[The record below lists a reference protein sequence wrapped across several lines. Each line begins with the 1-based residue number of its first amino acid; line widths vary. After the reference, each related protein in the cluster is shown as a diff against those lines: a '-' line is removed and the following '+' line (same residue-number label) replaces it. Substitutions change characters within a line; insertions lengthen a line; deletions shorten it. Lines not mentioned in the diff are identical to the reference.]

1 MHIAGFL
8 KLPSSRDRATRQRKM
23 GQWEAASWDIKQ
35 RGKERRLA
43 RVGGL
48 CDGELGKRRN
58 QSVKHVFRKSNG

>member
-35 RGKERRLA
+35 RGKERRLP
-43 RVGGL
+43 RVGGYVMENWET
-48 CDGELGKRRN
+48 GGTR
-58 QSVKHVFRKSNG
+58 V